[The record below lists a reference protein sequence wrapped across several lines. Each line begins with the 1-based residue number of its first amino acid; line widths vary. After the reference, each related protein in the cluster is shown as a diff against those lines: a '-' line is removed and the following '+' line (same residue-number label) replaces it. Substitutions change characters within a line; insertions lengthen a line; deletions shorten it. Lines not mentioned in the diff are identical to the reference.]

1 MFCPFNCPLVEENK
15 SKVAS
20 RETCVPPNSVL
31 DKKNSSAAKQTA
43 LHSRTPTELIGDR
56 DNLMVNWKVD
66 GQIST
71 SFDKDS
77 RSRGCSDAFVDRVL
91 VDQDAKSKG
100 LAQANDLFGKFD
112 ELLGIWDDKTDLFS
126 DTREQS
132 DIIGRDS
139 PKITTKVEENK
150 TKVASRETCVLPNSV
165 LAKKEFLSSKADS
178 IAFED
183 TD

>member
-1 MFCPFNCPLVEENK
+1 M
-15 SKVAS
+15 
-20 RETCVPPNSVL
+20 L

-77 RSRGCSDAFVDRVL
+77 RNRGCSDAFVDRVV

-112 ELLGIWDDKTDLFS
+112 ELLGIWDDKTDLFPI
-126 DTREQS
+126 RES
-132 DIIGRDS
+132 SRTS
-139 PKITTKVEENK
+139 LAETAPKSQQKGKRYHHTMHSSIRVVPLEAQRSVRTEHCGLRVAKCDHCLIT
-150 TKVASRETCVLPNSV
+150 C
-165 LAKKEFLSSKADS
+165 
-178 IAFED
+178 I
-183 TD
+183 